1 MTTTHEASRPGTI
14 PAGVGRPT
22 LEAPRVVGHV
32 RAPSSGRRP
41 GRPTV
46 RYRRM
51 PGLDGL
57 RALAVVVVVAF
68 HLAPATFPG
77 GYVGVDVF
85 FVLSGFLIT
94 TLLVREHRDRHHV
107 GLRAFWARRARRL
120 LPALGLV
127 VAVCTADAA
136 VVGGDVLVG
145 IGPQLLGAATFTS
158 NWVDVASGATYSGAL
173 LPHLFGNLWSLAVE
187 EQFYLLWPLAVVLLS
202 VVRPLRRRAPWI
214 VAGLGLA
221 SAALMALLY
230 APGADPTRVYVGTDT
245 HLFALM
251 AGAALAFW
259 HVRPVQRPD
268 GDARSGA
275 DAHVLLPGGPRVR
288 TPRGRLAVLAA
299 GVAGA
304 VVLGVAVATM
314 RWDDALAYRGGLLV
328 CAVAATAVLNAVVCL
343 PGLGTQLDR
352 GPLGW
357 VGRRSYGLYLW
368 HWPVLVLAAS
378 SLGTVVGP
386 VPPGTVHP
394 VVVVVTLAVTVVA
407 AALSYRY
414 VECPV
419 LRRGLRGAARDLA
432 RRLQPTSDEAG
443 PRVLSRRGWALAASC
458 ALVVGLS
465 AAGVVTAPATT
476 SVEQQIAAG
485 EQAAQATQAASDAP
499 AEAAPEA
506 AAPEGEAPA
515 DGAGPDPAASP
526 APDPEP
532 GADEVPAAPVAA
544 PTGDQVTVV
553 GDSVTLASAPALLS
567 ALPGA
572 YVDGAVS
579 RQVKDGPA
587 ALAAARGAGAL
598 RPYVVVSL
606 GTNSTASAAAMDELL
621 AAIGP
626 DHRVVLVT
634 GYADRPWVP
643 GTNAEIVAAAGRHP
657 GVVVADWSAAAAADP
672 SVLGPDGVHP
682 TDAGATTYTAVVVD
696 GLTRAAALGSATR

>member
-1 MTTTHEASRPGTI
+1 MTTTHEASRPGTT
-14 PAGVGRPT
+14 PAGAGRPT

-41 GRPTV
+41 GRPSV

-57 RALAVVVVVAF
+57 RALAVAVVVAF

-94 TLLVREHRDRHHV
+94 TLLVREHRDRHRV
-107 GLRAFWARRARRL
+107 GLRSFWVRRARRL

-127 VAVCTADAA
+127 VAVCTAAAA

-145 IGPQLLGAATFTS
+145 IGSQLLGAATFTS

-187 EQFYLLWPLAVVLLS
+187 EQFYLLWPLVVVLLC
-202 VVRPLRRRAPWI
+202 VARPLRRRAPWV

-221 SAALMALLY
+221 SAALMVLLY

-268 GDARSGA
+268 GDAGSGA
-275 DAHVLLPGGPRVR
+275 DAHALLPGGPRVR
-288 TPRGRLAVLAA
+288 TPGGRLAVLVA
-299 GVAGA
+299 GVVGA

-343 PGLGTQLDR
+343 PGVGTQLDR

-368 HWPVLVLAAS
+368 HWPVLVLAAA

-407 AALSYRY
+407 ATLSFRY
-414 VECPV
+414 VERPV
-419 LRRGLRGAARDLA
+419 LRRGLRGSAHDLA
-432 RRLQPTSDEAG
+432 RRLQPTPDGAG
-443 PRVLSRRGWALAASC
+443 PRVLTRRGWALAASC

-465 AAGVVTAPATT
+465 AAGVVNAPATT
-476 SVEQQIAAG
+476 SVAQQIAAG
-485 EQAAQATQAASDAP
+485 EQAARATQAASDAP

-506 AAPEGEAPA
+506 GAPEQAAPQ
-515 DGAGPDPAASP
+515 DGAGSDPAASSAP
-526 APDPEP
+526 SPEPDEAPDP
-532 GADEVPAAPVAA
+532 PAAV

-587 ALAAARGAGAL
+587 ALAAARDAGAL

-657 GVVVADWSAAAAADP
+657 GVVVADWSAAVAADP

-682 TDAGATTYTAVVVD
+682 TDAGTRTYTAVVVD
-696 GLTRAAALGSATR
+696 GLTRAAASGSATR

>member
-1 MTTTHEASRPGTI
+1 MTTTYEAPRPGTT
-14 PAGVGRPT
+14 PAGAGRPT
-22 LEAPRVVGHV
+22 LEEPRVVGHV
-32 RAPSSGRRP
+32 RAPGAGRRP

-107 GLRAFWARRARRL
+107 GLRSFWARRARRL

-127 VAVCTADAA
+127 VAVCTAAAA

-187 EQFYLLWPLAVVLLS
+187 EQFYLLWPLVVVLLC

-230 APGADPTRVYVGTDT
+230 TPGTDPTRVYVGTDT

-251 AGAALAFW
+251 AGAALALW
-259 HVRPVQRPD
+259 HVRPAQRTD
-268 GDARSGA
+268 GDARAGA
-275 DAHVLLPGGPRVR
+275 DAHALLPGGPRVR
-288 TPRGRLAVLAA
+288 TARGRLAVLVA
-299 GVAGA
+299 GAVGA
-304 VVLGVAVATM
+304 VVLGAAVATM
-314 RWDDALAYRGGLLV
+314 RWDGALAYRGGLLV

-343 PGLGTQLDR
+343 PGIGTQLDR

-368 HWPVLVLAAS
+368 HWPVLVLAAAA
-378 SLGTVVGP
+378 LGTVVGP
-386 VPPGTVHP
+386 VTPGTVHP
-394 VVVVVTLAVTVVA
+394 LVVVVTLAVTAVA
-407 AALSYRY
+407 AALSFRY
-414 VECPV
+414 VERPV

-432 RRLQPTSDEAG
+432 RRLQPTPGEAG
-443 PRVLSRRGWALAASC
+443 PRVLTRRGWALASSC

-465 AAGVVTAPATT
+465 AAGVVNAPTTT

-485 EQAAQATQAASDAP
+485 EQVARATQ
-499 AEAAPEA
+499 AAPEA
-506 AAPEGEAPA
+506 AAPA
-515 DGAGPDPAASP
+515 DGAEQDPVVPP
-526 APDPEP
+526 APSPEAAP
-532 GADEVPAAPVAA
+532 DEEAAPVAP

-553 GDSVTLASAPALLS
+553 GDSVTLASAPALAA

-587 ALAAARGAGAL
+587 ALAAARDAGAL

-621 AAIGP
+621 AAVGP
-626 DHRVVLVT
+626 GHRVVLVT

-643 GTNAEIVAAAGRHP
+643 GTNAEIVAAASRHP
-657 GVVVADWSAAAAADP
+657 GVVVADWSAAVAADP

-682 TDAGATTYTAVVVD
+682 TAAGATTYTTVVVD
-696 GLTRAAALGSATR
+696 GLVRAAALGSATS

>member
-1 MTTTHEASRPGTI
+1 
-14 PAGVGRPT
+14 
-22 LEAPRVVGHV
+22 
-32 RAPSSGRRP
+32 
-41 GRPTV
+41 
-46 RYRRM
+46 M

-57 RALAVVVVVAF
+57 RALAVAVVVAF

-107 GLRAFWARRARRL
+107 GLRSFWARRARRL

-127 VAVCTADAA
+127 VAVCTAVAA

-187 EQFYLLWPLAVVLLS
+187 EQFYLLWPLVVVLLC

-214 VAGLGLA
+214 AAGLALA
-221 SAALMALLY
+221 SAALMAVLY
-230 APGADPTRVYVGTDT
+230 SPGTDPTRVYVGTDT

-259 HVRPVQRPD
+259 HVRPVLRPD
-268 GDARSGA
+268 GDARPGG
-275 DAHVLLPGGPRVR
+275 DAHALLPGGPRVR

-304 VVLGVAVATM
+304 VVLVVAVVTL
-314 RWDDALAYRGGLLV
+314 RWDDAPTYRGGLLV

-343 PGLGTQLDR
+343 PGIGTQLDR

-368 HWPVLVLAAS
+368 HWPVLVLATT
-378 SLGTVVGP
+378 SLGPLVGP
-386 VPPGTVHP
+386 VPPGAVHP
-394 VVVVVTLAVTVVA
+394 VVVAVTLAVSVAA
-407 AALSYRY
+407 AALSFRY
-414 VECPV
+414 VERPV

-432 RRLQPTSDEAG
+432 RRLQPTPGELG
-443 PRVLSRRGWALAASC
+443 PRVLTRRGWALAVSC

-465 AAGVVTAPATT
+465 AAGVVNAPATT
-476 SVEQQIAAG
+476 SVAQQIAAG
-485 EQAAQATQAASDAP
+485 EQAARATQAAPDDVSPSPAP
-499 AEAAPEA
+499 AEGAA
-506 AAPEGEAPA
+506 A
-515 DGAGPDPAASP
+515 DGAGADGAEPTPPADPAPGAAAAP
-526 APDPEP
+526 AP
-532 GADEVPAAPVAA
+532 PVA

-553 GDSVTLASAPALLS
+553 GDSVTLASAPALTA
-567 ALPGA
+567 ALPGV

-587 ALAAARGAGAL
+587 AVAAARGAGAL

-606 GTNSTASAAAMDELL
+606 GTNSTASAAALDELL

-643 GTNAEIVAAAGRHP
+643 GTNAEMAAATARHP
-657 GVVVADWSAAAAADP
+657 GVVVADWSAAVASDP

-682 TDAGATTYTAVVVD
+682 TTAGATTYTAVVVD
-696 GLTRAAALGSATR
+696 GLTRAAALDSATR

>member
-1 MTTTHEASRPGTI
+1 
-14 PAGVGRPT
+14 
-22 LEAPRVVGHV
+22 
-32 RAPSSGRRP
+32 
-41 GRPTV
+41 
-46 RYRRM
+46 M

-107 GLRAFWARRARRL
+107 GLRSFWARRARRL

-127 VAVCTADAA
+127 VVVCTAVAA

-187 EQFYLLWPLAVVLLS
+187 EQFYLLWPLVVVLLCA
-202 VVRPLRRRAPWI
+202 VRPLRRRAPWI

-230 APGADPTRVYVGTDT
+230 SPGSDPTRVYVGTDT

-259 HVRPVQRPD
+259 HARPVQRPD
-268 GDARSGA
+268 GDPRPGA
-275 DAHVLLPGGPRVR
+275 DAHALLPGGPRVR

-299 GVAGA
+299 GALGA
-304 VVLGVAVATM
+304 AVLVVAVATM
-314 RWDDALAYRGGLLV
+314 RWDGALAYRGGLLA

-343 PGLGTQLDR
+343 PGLGAQLDR

-368 HWPVLVLAAS
+368 HWPVLVLAAAA
-378 SLGTVVGP
+378 LGTVVGP
-386 VPPGTVHP
+386 VTPGTVHP
-394 VVVVVTLAVTVVA
+394 LVVVVTLAVTVVA
-407 AALSYRY
+407 AALSFRY
-414 VECPV
+414 VERPV

-432 RRLQPTSDEAG
+432 RRLQPTPGEAG
-443 PRVLSRRGWALAASC
+443 PRVLTRRGWALAASC

-465 AAGVVTAPATT
+465 AAGVVNAPATT

-485 EQAAQATQAASDAP
+485 EQVARATQAAPGAATPAAGPEAAAPADGAEPASPAASPEAAP
-499 AEAAPEA
+499 AEAAPDEA
-506 AAPEGEAPA
+506 
-515 DGAGPDPAASP
+515 
-526 APDPEP
+526 
-532 GADEVPAAPVAA
+532 AAPVAA

-553 GDSVTLASAPALLS
+553 GDSVTLASAPALTG

-587 ALAAARGAGAL
+587 ALAAARDAGAL
-598 RPYVVVSL
+598 RPYVVLSL

-621 AAIGP
+621 AAVGP
-626 DHRVVLVT
+626 GHRVVLVT

-657 GVVVADWSAAAAADP
+657 GVVVADWSAAVVADP

-682 TDAGATTYTAVVVD
+682 TDAGATTYTTVVVD
-696 GLTRAAALGSATR
+696 GLARAAALGAATS

>member
-1 MTTTHEASRPGTI
+1 MTTTHEAPRPGTT
-14 PAGVGRPT
+14 PARADRPT
-22 LEAPRVVGHV
+22 SEEPRVVGHV
-32 RAPSSGRRP
+32 RAPEAGRRP

-107 GLRAFWARRARRL
+107 GLRSFWARRARRL
-120 LPALGLV
+120 LPALVLV
-127 VAVCTADAA
+127 VTVCTAVAA

-145 IGPQLLGAATFTS
+145 IGPQLFGAATFTS

-187 EQFYLLWPLAVVLLS
+187 EQFYLLWPLVVVLLC

-214 VAGLGLA
+214 VTGLGLA
-221 SAALMALLY
+221 SATLMALLY
-230 APGADPTRVYVGTDT
+230 APGTDPTRVYVGTDT

-259 HVRPVQRPD
+259 HVRPVPRPAVD
-268 GDARSGA
+268 APVSGDAHA
-275 DAHVLLPGGPRVR
+275 LLPGGPRVR
-288 TPRGRLAVLAA
+288 TARGRLAVLVA
-299 GVAGA
+299 GVVGA
-304 VVLGVAVATM
+304 VVLVVAVATM

-328 CAVAATAVLNAVVCL
+328 CAVAATGVLNAVVCL
-343 PGLGTQLDR
+343 PGIGTQLDR
-352 GPLGW
+352 GVLGW

-368 HWPVLVLAAS
+368 HWPVLVLTAAS
-378 SLGTVVGP
+378 LASVVGP

-394 VVVVVTLAVTVVA
+394 VVVVVTLVVTVA
-407 AALSYRY
+407 AGALSFRY
-414 VECPV
+414 VERPV

-432 RRLQPTSDEAG
+432 RRLQPTPGEGG
-443 PRVLSRRGWALAASC
+443 PRVLTRRGWALAASC

-465 AAGVVTAPATT
+465 VAGVVNAPSTT

-485 EQAAQATQAASDAP
+485 ERAARATQVVPDD
-499 AEAAPEA
+499 AAPVVPGP
-506 AAPEGEAPA
+506 APGESGPA
-515 DGAGPDPAASP
+515 DGTAPP
-526 APDPEP
+526 APPEQSPPPEP
-532 GADEVPAAPVAA
+532 DVPPVVA

-553 GDSVTLASAPALLS
+553 GDSVTLASAPALTT

-587 ALAAARGAGAL
+587 ALAAARDAGAL
-598 RPYVVVSL
+598 RPYVVLSL
-606 GTNSTASAAAMDELL
+606 GTNSTAGAAALDELL
-621 AAIGP
+621 AAVGP
-626 DHRVVLVT
+626 GHRVVLVT

-657 GVVVADWSAAAAADP
+657 GVVVADWSAAVAADP

-682 TDAGATTYTAVVVD
+682 TAGGTSAYAAVVVD
-696 GLTRAAALGSATR
+696 GLARAAALGSTTV

>member
-1 MTTTHEASRPGTI
+1 
-14 PAGVGRPT
+14 
-22 LEAPRVVGHV
+22 
-32 RAPSSGRRP
+32 
-41 GRPTV
+41 
-46 RYRRM
+46 
-51 PGLDGL
+51 
-57 RALAVVVVVAF
+57 
-68 HLAPATFPG
+68 
-77 GYVGVDVF
+77 
-85 FVLSGFLIT
+85 
-94 TLLVREHRDRHHV
+94 
-107 GLRAFWARRARRL
+107 
-120 LPALGLV
+120 
-127 VAVCTADAA
+127 
-136 VVGGDVLVG
+136 
-145 IGPQLLGAATFTS
+145 
-158 NWVDVASGATYSGAL
+158 
-173 LPHLFGNLWSLAVE
+173 
-187 EQFYLLWPLAVVLLS
+187 
-202 VVRPLRRRAPWI
+202 
-214 VAGLGLA
+214 GLA
-221 SAALMALLY
+221 SATLMALLY
-230 APGADPTRVYVGTDT
+230 APGTDPTRVYVGTDT

-268 GDARSGA
+268 GDARSGGDVHA
-275 DAHVLLPGGPRVR
+275 LLPGGPRVR

-352 GPLGW
+352 GLLGW

-368 HWPVLVLAAS
+368 HWPVLVLAAA
-378 SLGTVVGP
+378 SLGTLVGP

-394 VVVVVTLAVTVVA
+394 VVVVVTLVVTVVA
-407 AALSYRY
+407 AALSFRY
-414 VECPV
+414 VERPV

-432 RRLQPTSDEAG
+432 RRLQPASDEAG
-443 PRVLSRRGWALAASC
+443 PRVLSSRGWALAASC
-458 ALVVGLS
+458 ALVLGLS

-485 EQAAQATQAASDAP
+485 EQAARATQAADAP
-499 AEAAPEA
+499 AED
-506 AAPEGEAPA
+506 APEGAAPA
-515 DGAGPDPAASP
+515 GGAGSDPAASP
-526 APDPEP
+526 APAPEP

-544 PTGDQVTVV
+544 PAGDQVTVV

-587 ALAAARGAGAL
+587 AVAAARGAGAL

-657 GVVVADWSAAAAADP
+657 GVVVADWSAVAAADP
-672 SVLGPDGVHP
+672 AVLGPDGVHP
-682 TDAGATTYTAVVVD
+682 TDAGATTYAAVVVD

>member
-1 MTTTHEASRPGTI
+1 MTTTYEAPRPGTT
-14 PAGVGRPT
+14 PAGAGRPT
-22 LEAPRVVGHV
+22 LEEPRVVGHV
-32 RAPSSGRRP
+32 RAPGAARRP

-57 RALAVVVVVAF
+57 RALAVLVVVAF
-68 HLAPATFPG
+68 HLAPATLPG

-107 GLRAFWARRARRL
+107 GLRSFWARRARRL

-127 VAVCTADAA
+127 VAVCTAAAA

-187 EQFYLLWPLAVVLLS
+187 EQFYLLWPLVVVLLC

-214 VAGLGLA
+214 VAGLGLV

-230 APGADPTRVYVGTDT
+230 APGSDPTRVYVGTDT

-251 AGAALAFW
+251 AGAVLAFW

-268 GDARSGA
+268 VDPRVGA
-275 DAHVLLPGGPRVR
+275 DASALLPGGPRVR
-288 TPRGRLAVLAA
+288 TPRGRVAVLGA
-299 GVAGA
+299 GAVGA
-304 VVLGVAVATM
+304 VVLVVAVATM
-314 RWDDALAYRGGLLV
+314 RWDGELAYRGGLLV

-343 PGLGTQLDR
+343 PGIGTQLDR

-368 HWPVLVLAAS
+368 HWPVLVLAAAA
-378 SLGTVVGP
+378 LGTVVGP
-386 VPPGTVHP
+386 VTPGAVHP
-394 VVVVVTLAVTVVA
+394 LVVVVTLAVTTVA
-407 AALSYRY
+407 AALSFRY
-414 VECPV
+414 VERPV

-432 RRLQPTSDEAG
+432 RRLQPTPGEAG
-443 PRVLSRRGWALAASC
+443 PRVLTRRGWALAASC

-465 AAGVVTAPATT
+465 AAGVVNAPATT

-485 EQAAQATQAASDAP
+485 EQVARATQAAPRAAAPAAGPEVSPPAAGPDPGPADAPAPGPEAAP
-499 AEAAPEA
+499 AEAA
-506 AAPEGEAPA
+506 
-515 DGAGPDPAASP
+515 
-526 APDPEP
+526 
-532 GADEVPAAPVAA
+532 AAPVAA

-553 GDSVTLASAPALLS
+553 GDSVTLASAPALAA
-567 ALPGA
+567 ALPGT

-587 ALAAARGAGAL
+587 ALAAARDAGAL

-621 AAIGP
+621 AAVGP
-626 DHRVVLVT
+626 GHRVVLVT

-643 GTNAEIVAAAGRHP
+643 GTNAEIIAAAGRHP
-657 GVVVADWSAAAAADP
+657 GVVVADWSAAVAADP
-672 SVLGPDGVHP
+672 TVLGPDGVHP
-682 TDAGATTYTAVVVD
+682 TDAGATAYTAVVVD
-696 GLTRAAALGSATR
+696 GLTRAAALGSTTS

>member
-1 MTTTHEASRPGTI
+1 MTTTHEASRHGTT
-14 PAGVGRPT
+14 PAGDGRPT
-22 LEAPRVVGHV
+22 LEAPRVLGHV
-32 RAPSSGRRP
+32 RAPGARRP

-57 RALAVVVVVAF
+57 RALAVAVVVAF
-68 HLAPATFPG
+68 HVAPATFPG

-120 LPALGLV
+120 LPALVLV
-127 VAVCTADAA
+127 VAVCTAVAA

-187 EQFYLLWPLAVVLLS
+187 EQFYLLWPLAVVLLCA
-202 VVRPLRRRAPWI
+202 VRPLRRHAPWAA
-214 VAGLGLA
+214 AGLALA
-221 SAALMALLY
+221 SAGLMALLY
-230 APGADPTRVYVGTDT
+230 APGTDPTRVYVGTDT

-259 HVRPVQRPD
+259 HARPVTRPHG
-268 GDARSGA
+268 GDHGGDDD
-275 DAHVLLPGGPRVR
+275 DAHALLPGGPRVR
-288 TPRGRLAVLAA
+288 TPRGRLAVLVG

-304 VVLGVAVATM
+304 VVLVAAVATL

-343 PGLGTQLDR
+343 PGVGAQLDR

-368 HWPVLVLAAS
+368 HWPVLVLS
-378 SLGTVVGP
+378 SATLGAVVGP
-386 VPPGTVHP
+386 VPPGAVHP
-394 VVVVVTLAVTVVA
+394 AVVVVTLAVTVVA
-407 AALSYRY
+407 AALSFRY
-414 VECPV
+414 VERPV

-432 RRLQPTSDEAG
+432 RRLQPG
-443 PRVLSRRGWALAASC
+443 PDDAASRALTRRGWALAGSC
-458 ALVVGLS
+458 ALVVGLC
-465 AAGVVTAPATT
+465 AAGVVNAPATT
-476 SVEQQIAAG
+476 SVERQIAAG
-485 EQAAQATQAASDAP
+485 EQAARATQAGPDAAAPEPQPDATEEPAPTEGDAIEEPAPAEADAP
-499 AEAAPEA
+499 AET
-506 AAPEGEAPA
+506 APA
-515 DGAGPDPAASP
+515 V
-526 APDPEP
+526 APP
-532 GADEVPAAPVAA
+532 
-544 PTGDQVTVV
+544 GDQVTVV
-553 GDSVTLASAPALLS
+553 GDSVTLASAPALTA

-587 ALAAARGAGAL
+587 ALATARDAGAL

-606 GTNSTASAAAMDELL
+606 GTNSTANAASLDELL
-621 AAIGP
+621 AAVGP
-626 DHRVVLVT
+626 GRRVVLVT

-643 GTNAEIVAAAGRHP
+643 GTNAEMVAAAERHP
-657 GVVVADWSAAAAADP
+657 GVVVADWSAAVAADP
-672 SVLGPDGVHP
+672 AVLGPDGVHP
-682 TDAGATTYTAVVVD
+682 TEAGTTAYAKVVVD
-696 GLTRAAALGSATR
+696 GLTRAAGLGSSTG